1 MESIFDPGLDVF
13 IGLTLV
19 LFGGVSILTGQGLA
33 RGWKSVWY
41 ILPYGFLLA
50 CADRFLTYAL
60 FDGVLL
66 NLPGF
71 VVQWVWIVAIGSFA
85 HRLTFVRKM
94 VNQYPWLY
102 ERDGLLGWRERA
114 AG

>member
-1 MESIFDPGLDVF
+1 MESLIDGRLDVF
-13 IGLTLV
+13 IGLTLI
-19 LFGGVSILTGQGLA
+19 LFGGVAILTGQGLA
-33 RGWKSVWY
+33 RGWKAAWY
-41 ILPYGFLLA
+41 MLPYGFLLA

-71 VVQWVWIVAIGSFA
+71 LVQWIWIVAVGSFA
-85 HRLTFVRKM
+85 YRLTLVRKM

-102 ERDGLLGWRERA
+102 ERDGVLGWREKPA
-114 AG
+114 E